1 MKSMQRLT
9 CLLALCFAASASAK
23 VTMEISDTIDL
34 LVVNG
39 SSPKFSGGFFNA
51 TKKLEL
57 DDGEQ
62 QIVFR
67 YSPYF
72 SQGNDRIIIDSEVV
86 IATFDAANQELRF
99 DMPKYRDAPQATKA
113 IKTMQWQL
121 LDQQGKAVELRQDRL
136 IKEGMQIGRNFEF
149 ETAEYNKKGGV
160 AALTSSMAIQ
170 PIAQQEISN
179 ATAMAAAEEM
189 LHFWYNKADAE
200 TKARFKA
207 FVNQQ

>member
-1 MKSMQRLT
+1 MKPMQRLS

-23 VTMEISDTIDL
+23 VTIDIPDTIDL

-39 SSPKFSGGFFNA
+39 SSPKLSGGFFDA

-72 SQGNDRIIIDSEVV
+72 SQGSDHIIIDSDVI
-86 IATFDAANQELRF
+86 IATFDAANQDFTF

-113 IKTMQWQL
+113 IQKMEWQL
-121 LDQQGKAVELRQDRL
+121 VDQQGKAVEIRQDRL
-136 IKEGMQIGRNFEF
+136 IKEGMQLGRNFEF
-149 ETAEYNKKGGV
+149 ETAEYNRKGGI
-160 AALTSSMAIQ
+160 AALTSSIATQ
-170 PIAQQEISN
+170 PLTQQEASN
-179 ATAMAAAEEM
+179 AAASAAEEM
-189 LHFWYNKADAE
+189 LHFWYNKADEE

-207 FVNQQ
+207 FVNKQ

>member
-1 MKSMQRLT
+1 MKPMQRLS

-23 VTMEISDTIDL
+23 VTIDIPDTIDL

-39 SSPKFSGGFFNA
+39 SSPKLSGGFFDA
-51 TKKLEL
+51 TKKLEI

-72 SQGNDRIIIDSEVV
+72 SQGSDRIIIDSDVI
-86 IATFDAANQELRF
+86 IATFDAANQDFTF

-113 IKTMQWQL
+113 IKKMEWQL
-121 LDQQGKAVELRQDRL
+121 VDQQGKAIEMRQDRL
-136 IKEGMQIGRNFEF
+136 IKEGMQLGRNFEF
-149 ETAEYNKKGGV
+149 ETAEYNRKGGI
-160 AALTSSMAIQ
+160 AALTSSIATQ
-170 PIAQQEISN
+170 PLTQQEASN
-179 ATAMAAAEEM
+179 AAASAAEEM
-189 LHFWYNKADAE
+189 LHFWYNKADEE

-207 FVNQQ
+207 FVNKQ

>member
-1 MKSMQRLT
+1 MKPMQRLT
-9 CLLALCFAASASAK
+9 SLLALCFAASASAK
-23 VTMEISDTIDL
+23 VTMEIPDTIDL

-39 SSPKFSGGFFNA
+39 SSPKLSGGFFDA
-51 TKKLEL
+51 TKNLEL
-57 DDGEQ
+57 EDGEQ

-149 ETAEYNKKGGV
+149 ETAEYNKKGAV
-160 AALTSSMAIQ
+160 AALTSSMAVQ

>member
-1 MKSMQRLT
+1 MKPMQRLS

-23 VTMEISDTIDL
+23 VTIDIPDTIDL

-39 SSPKFSGGFFNA
+39 SSPKLSGGFFDA

-72 SQGNDRIIIDSEVV
+72 SQGSDRIIIDSDVI
-86 IATFDAANQELRF
+86 IATFDAANQDFTF

-113 IKTMQWQL
+113 IKKMEWQL
-121 LDQQGKAVELRQDRL
+121 VDQQGKAVEMRQDRL
-136 IKEGMQIGRNFEF
+136 IKEGMQLGRNFEF
-149 ETAEYNKKGGV
+149 ETAEYNRKGGI
-160 AALTSSMAIQ
+160 AALTSSIAIQ
-170 PIAQQEISN
+170 PLTQQEASN
-179 ATAMAAAEEM
+179 AAASAAEEM
-189 LHFWYNKADAE
+189 LHFWYNKADEE

-207 FVNQQ
+207 FVNKQ

>member
-1 MKSMQRLT
+1 MKPMQRLS

-23 VTMEISDTIDL
+23 VTIDIPDTIDL

-39 SSPKFSGGFFNA
+39 SSPKLSGGFFDA

-72 SQGNDRIIIDSEVV
+72 SQGSDRIIIDSDVI
-86 IATFDAANQELRF
+86 IATFDAANQDFTF

-113 IKTMQWQL
+113 IKKMEWQL
-121 LDQQGKAVELRQDRL
+121 VDQQGKAIKMRQDRL
-136 IKEGMQIGRNFEF
+136 IKEGMQLGRNFEF
-149 ETAEYNKKGGV
+149 ETAEYNRKGGI
-160 AALTSSMAIQ
+160 AALTSSIAAQ
-170 PIAQQEISN
+170 PLTQQEASN
-179 ATAMAAAEEM
+179 AAASAAEEM
-189 LHFWYNKADAE
+189 LHFWYNKADEE

-207 FVNQQ
+207 FVNKQ

>member
-1 MKSMQRLT
+1 MKPMQRLS

-23 VTMEISDTIDL
+23 VTIDIPDTIDL

-39 SSPKFSGGFFNA
+39 SSPKLSGGFFDA

-72 SQGNDRIIIDSEVV
+72 SQGSDRIIIDSDVI
-86 IATFDAANQELRF
+86 IATFDAANQDFTF

-113 IKTMQWQL
+113 IKKMEWQL
-121 LDQQGKAVELRQDRL
+121 VDQQGKAIEMRQDRL
-136 IKEGMQIGRNFEF
+136 IKEGIQLGRNFEF
-149 ETAEYNKKGGV
+149 ETAEYNRKGGI
-160 AALTSSMAIQ
+160 AALTSSIATQ
-170 PIAQQEISN
+170 PLTQQEASN
-179 ATAMAAAEEM
+179 AAASAAEEM
-189 LHFWYNKADAE
+189 LHFWYNKADEE

-207 FVNQQ
+207 FVNKQ

>member
-1 MKSMQRLT
+1 MKPMQRLS

-23 VTMEISDTIDL
+23 VTIDIPDTIDL

-39 SSPKFSGGFFNA
+39 SSPKLSGGFFDA

-72 SQGNDRIIIDSEVV
+72 SQGSDRIIIDSDVI
-86 IATFDAANQELRF
+86 IATFDAANQDFTF

-113 IKTMQWQL
+113 IKKMEWQL
-121 LDQQGKAVELRQDRL
+121 VDQQGKAVEMRQDRL
-136 IKEGMQIGRNFEF
+136 IKEGMQLGRNFEF
-149 ETAEYNKKGGV
+149 ETAEYNRKGGI
-160 AALTSSMAIQ
+160 AALTSSIATQ
-170 PIAQQEISN
+170 PLTQQEASN
-179 ATAMAAAEEM
+179 AAASAAEEM
-189 LHFWYNKADAE
+189 LHFWYNKADEE

-207 FVNQQ
+207 FVNKQ

>member
-1 MKSMQRLT
+1 MKPMQCLT

-23 VTMEISDTIDL
+23 VTMEIPDTIDL

-39 SSPKFSGGFFNA
+39 ESPKLSGGFFDA

-57 DDGEQ
+57 EDGEQ

-86 IATFDAANQELRF
+86 IATFDAANQALRF

-160 AALTSSMAIQ
+160 AALTSSMAVQ

-179 ATAMAAAEEM
+179 ATAMSAAEEM

>member
-1 MKSMQRLT
+1 MKPMQRLS

-23 VTMEISDTIDL
+23 VTIDIPDTIDL

-39 SSPKFSGGFFNA
+39 SSPKLSGGFFDA

-72 SQGNDRIIIDSEVV
+72 SQGSDRIIIDSDVI
-86 IATFDAANQELRF
+86 IATFDAANQDFTF

-113 IKTMQWQL
+113 IKKMEWQL
-121 LDQQGKAVELRQDRL
+121 VDQQGKAVEMRQDRL
-136 IKEGMQIGRNFEF
+136 IKEGMQLGRNFEF
-149 ETAEYNKKGGV
+149 ETAEYNRKGGI
-160 AALTSSMAIQ
+160 AALTSSIATQ
-170 PIAQQEISN
+170 PLTQQEASN
-179 ATAMAAAEEM
+179 AAASAAEEM
-189 LHFWYNKADAE
+189 LHFWYNKADEE
-200 TKARFKA
+200 TKARFKD
-207 FVNQQ
+207 FVNKQ

>member
-1 MKSMQRLT
+1 M
-9 CLLALCFAASASAK
+9 LALCFAASASAK
-23 VTMEISDTIDL
+23 VTMEIPDTIDL

-39 SSPKFSGGFFNA
+39 SSPKLSGGFFDA

-57 DDGEQ
+57 EDGEQ

-160 AALTSSMAIQ
+160 AALTSSMAVQ

>member
-1 MKSMQRLT
+1 MKPMQRFS

-23 VTMEISDTIDL
+23 VTIDIPDTIDL

-39 SSPKFSGGFFNA
+39 SSPKLSGGFFDA

-72 SQGNDRIIIDSEVV
+72 SQGSDRIIIDSDVI
-86 IATFDAANQELRF
+86 IATFDAANQDFTF

-113 IKTMQWQL
+113 IKKMEWQL
-121 LDQQGKAVELRQDRL
+121 VDQQGKAIEMRQDRL
-136 IKEGMQIGRNFEF
+136 IKEGMQLGRNFEF
-149 ETAEYNKKGGV
+149 ETAEYNRKGGI
-160 AALTSSMAIQ
+160 AALTSSIATQ
-170 PIAQQEISN
+170 PLTQQEASN
-179 ATAMAAAEEM
+179 AAASAAEEM
-189 LHFWYNKADAE
+189 LHFWYNKADEE
-200 TKARFKA
+200 TKARFKD
-207 FVNQQ
+207 FVNKQ